1 MSRLVTGH
9 QSLDSF
15 FTLVK
20 INIEKLFEKKTSARE
35 FLEGRFFKIIYLKIT
50 HHKSKILKYLFNF
63 VEKLVVVEKKDEFES
78 IDDLEK
84 MLTKLKTQVS
94 GGKKCIKVRRDF

>member
-1 MSRLVTGH
+1 MKRRRLLENFSKEGF
-9 QSLDSF
+9 L
-15 FTLVK
+15 
-20 INIEKLFEKKTSARE
+20 KLYIWK
-35 FLEGRFFKIIYLKIT
+35 L
-50 HHKSKILKYLFNF
+50 KSKILKYLFNF

-84 MLTKLKTQVS
+84 MLSKLKTQVS